1 MPFVPRLTE
10 SFPNIPIPRIEVL
23 ELKRGAQVMFV
34 KNDISGEHRY
44 YNGMIGEVTAVS
56 ADGIEVRSKGSDAT
70 FLLQE
75 EEWTN
80 AKYVLD
86 EETKEITEDIEG
98 TFRQYPLKLAW
109 AITIHKARD

>member
-1 MPFVPRLTE
+1 
-10 SFPNIPIPRIEVL
+10 
-23 ELKRGAQVMFV
+23 
-34 KNDISGEHRY
+34 
-44 YNGMIGEVTAVS
+44 MIGEVTAVS
-56 ADGIEVRSKGSDAT
+56 ADGIEVRSKGCDAT
-70 FLLQE
+70 FSLQE

-109 AITIHKARD
+109 AITIHKSQGLTFERAVIDAGASFAHGQT